1 MAKHNELYE
10 LLGKYQVLRYTYPQ
24 KFIECEKESLINFV
38 YECNALERSSLTLE
52 EVREVV
58 DSGVGNVTNINHEE
72 LEAYGLYEA
81 MTYVNK
87 LVESST
93 NLNEAIVKELHAK
106 VYIGASPDF
115 KGQYRTDFVTIPH
128 ARNFPPFR
136 HISYCMNKL
145 FEEYKEVDYMDV
157 IERSAL
163 FHIKFENIHPF
174 NDGNGQVGRLIIN
187 YQLMK
192 AGYPLIAISLKD
204 KRTYTKAF
212 EKYNEELDSTQMV
225 DILANAIKDELKRR
239 ILFLEAKNK

>member
-10 LLGKYQVLRYTYPQ
+10 LLGKYQVLRYSHPE

-38 YECNALERSSLTLE
+38 YECNALERSSLKFE

-58 DSGVGNVTNINHEE
+58 ESGVGNVTNINHEE
-72 LEAYGLYEA
+72 LEAYGLYDA

-87 LVESST
+87 LVANGT
-93 NLNEAIVKELHAK
+93 NLNESIVKELHEK
-106 VYIGASPDF
+106 IYIGASPDF

-136 HISYCMNKL
+136 HISYYMNKL
-145 FEEYKEVDYMDV
+145 FEEYKEIDYMDI
-157 IERSAL
+157 IERTAL

-187 YQLMK
+187 YQLMR

-204 KRTYTKAF
+204 KRAYTKAF
-212 EKYNEELDSTQMV
+212 EKYNEELDANPMV
-225 DILANAIKDELKRR
+225 EIVSNAIKEELKNR
-239 ILFLEAKNK
+239 IAFLESKTK